1 MLTLAVWIACLGSR
15 VALKEFQLRM
25 VRTARFFALA
35 LYAVYAWSLFF
46 ALGATAL
53 FLMLVTPSLKA
64 RRAIGCACARLWL
77 RLAGIVVDYRD
88 GQLLPQEPAVAVA
101 NHSSYLD
108 GILLKAVLPVRYAFV
123 IKKEMVRIPL
133 AGLLLRRLGAEFVD
147 RFNRHSGAMDA
158 RRIMRNAIGGGSLVF
173 FPEGTFSNRVGL
185 ARFHGGAFAIAARSN
200 LPVAPIAIRGARRV
214 LRSDSLALRPGRIVV
229 QVLPSVHGG
238 PQHEAHV
245 LRDQSRARILLALG
259 EPDLADL
266 DGVAE
271 MAARMRERDIA

>member
-1 MLTLAVWIACLGSR
+1 
-15 VALKEFQLRM
+15 M
-25 VRTARFFALA
+25 VHAAKFSALA
-35 LYAVYAWSLFF
+35 LYAVYAWSLFIV
-46 ALGATAL
+46 LGATTL
-53 FLMLVTPSLKA
+53 ILTIVTPSLKA
-64 RRAIGCACARLWL
+64 RRSIGGACARFWL
-77 RLAGIVVDYRD
+77 RLTGIVVDFRD
-88 GQLLPQEPAVAVA
+88 GQLLPEEPAVAIA

-108 GILLKAVLPVRYAFV
+108 GILLKAVLPTRYAFV

-173 FPEGTFSNRVGL
+173 FPEGTFSHRVGL

-200 LPVAPIAIRGARRV
+200 LPVVPIAIRGARHV
-214 LRSDSLALRPGRIVV
+214 LRGDSIVLRPGRIVV

-238 PQHEAHV
+238 PQHEAHI

-271 MAARMRERDIA
+271 VAARIRERA